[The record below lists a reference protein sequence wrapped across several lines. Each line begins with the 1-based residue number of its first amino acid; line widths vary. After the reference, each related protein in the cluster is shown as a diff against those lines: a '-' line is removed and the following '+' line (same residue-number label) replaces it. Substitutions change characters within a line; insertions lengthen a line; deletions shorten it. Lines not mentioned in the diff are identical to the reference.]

1 MIVKNLALSN
11 VQNIKLKNNNFELEN
26 RKEKNK
32 IIHNLLYK
40 VELKNLR

>member
-26 RKEKNK
+26 RKEKKTHCTLNSFVHR
-32 IIHNLLYK
+32 IASQN
-40 VELKNLR
+40 